1 MVVSA
6 VAKSILSPNRAE
18 RKKSTFPQ
26 KSGREDGPI
35 SDLWYNPI
43 LGETWWV
50 SKESHMAAVDPRAG
64 GGLGMAVAGTAISG
78 EGDDR

>member
-1 MVVSA
+1 MVASTVTDL
-6 VAKSILSPNRAE
+6 IISPNRAE

-26 KSGREDGPI
+26 KSGREDGP
-35 SDLWYNPI
+35 SSHLWYNPI

-50 SKESHMAAVDPRAG
+50 SKEGHVAAVDPRAG
-64 GGLGMAVAGTAISG
+64 GGLGMAVAAAAIPG